1 MIAPRIIIAFTALTL
16 LAPRLGIAQEESMA
30 VTASAL
36 LEGSYSA
43 MVQGDLHRDGGDQE
57 KALESYR
64 KALSGFI
71 TASEQHPELDPEVV
85 KFRIAYCDNQIETLM
100 KESGV
105 NGSRPPA
112 TPEERDVMTP
122 SHVQTAGATARAMS
136 VRLRA
141 IRTQIANRELT
152 EARAS
157 LIALMKQNPDDAE
170 IRVLMAIVQC
180 MLGRF
185 DDADNMMT
193 TLVQEKPDLARAYA
207 VLSTAKIGLGD
218 IDAARE
224 ALTKAIALGSTR
236 PEVYYNMTQIIL
248 ATKPLDT
255 EAARENYRKSLQL
268 GGRRDPDL
276 DYLLK

>member
-1 MIAPRIIIAFTALTL
+1 MISRISIMGIITL
-16 LAPRLGIAQEESMA
+16 AIFAGSVCRAQDGSG
-30 VTASAL
+30 VDTASGL
-36 LEGSYSA
+36 LEGSYSS
-43 MVQGDLHRDGGDQE
+43 MVQGDLHRDGGDRE
-57 KALESYR
+57 KALEAYR

-71 TASEQHPELDPEVV
+71 TASEQHPEIDPEVV

-100 KESGV
+100 KEFGI
-105 NGSRPPA
+105 NGSRPPS
-112 TPEERDVMTP
+112 TPEERDAMTP

-141 IRTQIANRELT
+141 IRAQIANRELT
-152 EARAS
+152 EARTS
-157 LIALMKQNPDDAE
+157 LIALLKQNPDDAE

-185 DDADNMMT
+185 DDADNLMT

-218 IDAARE
+218 VEAAKA
-224 ALTKAIALGSTR
+224 ALAKAIDLGSTR

-248 ATKPLDT
+248 ASKPLDA
-255 EAARENYRKSLQL
+255 EAARDNYRKSLQL